1 MSEDVFIIE
10 EQFCK
15 SVSQLVK
22 RKKFRSKKSGARG
35 SGDLISAY
43 KPNRTNRRLA
53 HKNLV
58 GVSRTKLKISGGPFL
73 KQAENLSFSES
84 SLV

>member
-1 MSEDVFIIE
+1 MCSLSRSSFA
-10 EQFCK
+10 K
-15 SVSQLVK
+15 A
-22 RKKFRSKKSGARG
+22 FRNWSRGKNSGPKKSGARG

-43 KPNRTNRRLA
+43 KPNRTNRRSA